1 MGHQFKLT
9 PQKTDNIQTPNREI
23 KSYLPCPSSID
34 YINKLFKYEPLSMNN
49 QIPVLWDRAE
59 GFNVWDLDGNKFIDL
74 TSTIFVANAGHGI
87 GKNSLL
93 ENIQKPLLN
102 SYYYPTV
109 QRAKFSEF
117 IIENLIGESYNNNF
131 KKVLFLSTG
140 SEAMEASM
148 KMAKLNFINKKG
160 NYENYIFGFE
170 NSFHGKTLGSQMAGG
185 KTKDKK
191 WLEKSTEGGY
201 FHLPYPYPWIL
212 KEKNMNGEEF
222 FHESISKIS
231 EEVISK
237 ISAFVFEPYQGWC
250 AVFFP
255 KDYMQSLY
263 KFCKKNDILLI
274 SDEIQSGFGRTGKLF
289 AFEHYDI
296 IPDMIV
302 CGKAISGNLPVSA
315 VISREDLFGTDESF
329 NSTHGGNP
337 LAMSSALEN
346 LKFLLDNDLVK
357 KSEELGNY
365 LFDYLGNWKKE
376 EILVTDFYSKGLLA
390 SVFLKSPIPEINN
403 IDFVDD
409 IIERAYRKGVISIRT
424 CSGTLKIG
432 PPLIITKDALTES
445 LDIYK
450 ECIKDF
456 KNEYNIS

>member
-1 MGHQFKLT
+1 MAHIFKIT
-9 PQKTDNIQTPNREI
+9 PQKTDIINTNNRNIKT
-23 KSYLPCPSSID
+23 YLPCPSSIVH
-34 YINKLFKYEPLSMNN
+34 INKLIEYEPLSMNN
-49 QIPVLWDRAE
+49 QLPVLWDRAE
-59 GFNVWDLDGNKFIDL
+59 GFSVWDLDGNKFIDL
-74 TSTIFVANAGHGI
+74 TSTIFVTNTGHGV
-87 GKNSLL
+87 GKQSLL

-109 QRAKFSEF
+109 QRSQFSEF
-117 IIENLIGESYNNNF
+117 IIRDLIGERYGNKL

-148 KMAKLNFINKKG
+148 KMAKLNFIEKKG
-160 NYENYIFGFE
+160 NKENFIIGFE

-201 FHLPYPYPWIL
+201 FHLPYPYPWVL
-212 KEKNMNGEEF
+212 KEKKMSGEEF
-222 FHESISKIS
+222 FNESISILNDDFIK
-231 EEVISK
+231 K

-255 KDYMQSLY
+255 KDYMQALY
-263 KFCKKNDILLI
+263 KFCKINDILLI

-315 VISREDLFGTDESF
+315 VISSEELFGKDESF

-346 LKFLLDNDLVK
+346 LRFLLNNDLVK
-357 KSEELGNY
+357 KSEELGNF
-365 LFDYLGNWKKE
+365 LHEFLEKWKQQE
-376 EILVTDFYSKGLLA
+376 NLVKDFYSKGLLA
-390 SVFLKSPIPEINN
+390 SVFLESPLPEITN
-403 IDFVDD
+403 IDFVDE
-409 IIERAYRKGVISIRT
+409 IIERAYKKGVISIRT

-432 PPLIITKDALTES
+432 PPLVISEDALLES
-445 LDIYK
+445 LEVYK
-450 ECIKDF
+450 ECINEF

>member
-1 MGHQFKLT
+1 MGHNFKLI
-9 PQKTDNIQTPNREI
+9 PQKTDNIQTNYREI
-23 KSYLPCPSSID
+23 KTYLPCPSSID

-49 QIPVLWDRAE
+49 QIPVLWDKAE

-74 TSTIFVANAGHGI
+74 TSTIFVTNAGHGI

-117 IIENLIGESYNNNF
+117 IIENLIGENYNNNF

-160 NYENYIFGFE
+160 NHENYIIGFE

-191 WLEKSTEGGY
+191 WLEKSTGGGY
-201 FHLPYPYPWIL
+201 FHLPYPYPWVL
-212 KEKNMNGEEF
+212 KEKNMSGEEF
-222 FHESISKIS
+222 FNDSISKMTKEFIN
-231 EEVISK
+231 K

-255 KDYMQSLY
+255 KDYMQALY
-263 KFCKKNDILLI
+263 KFCKENNILLI

-296 IPDMIV
+296 VPDMIV

-357 KSEELGNY
+357 KSEELGVF
-365 LFDYLGNWKKE
+365 LFDYLKKWKEE
-376 EILVTDFYSKGLLA
+376 EILITDFYSKGLLA
-390 SVFLKSPIPEINN
+390 SVFLKSPISEINN

-432 PPLIITKDALTES
+432 PPLIITKEALIES
-445 LDIYK
+445 LDAYK
-450 ECIKDF
+450 ECIKEF
-456 KNEYNIS
+456 KNEHNIS